1 MPRSD
6 DRRAKVG
13 VLQLQHSLRQSLDG
27 RSGGLLHKQVSL
39 LAVRKGIKNEVDGI
53 TERHHEAGHIGI
65 RDRQGLPL
73 VDLVAE
79 PREAMTLP
87 YRVRH
92 RTGSPGSICRERAIT
107 FFSMTAFVM
116 PMALMG

>member
-1 MPRSD
+1 MKRVILGFVIVKGFPSSIWS
-6 DRRAKVG
+6 
-13 VLQLQHSLRQSLDG
+13 QN
-27 RSGGLLHKQVSL
+27 SGM
-39 LAVRKGIKNEVDGI
+39 
-53 TERHHEAGHIGI
+53 T
-65 RDRQGLPL
+65 
-73 VDLVAE
+73 E

-116 PMALMG
+116 PIALMG